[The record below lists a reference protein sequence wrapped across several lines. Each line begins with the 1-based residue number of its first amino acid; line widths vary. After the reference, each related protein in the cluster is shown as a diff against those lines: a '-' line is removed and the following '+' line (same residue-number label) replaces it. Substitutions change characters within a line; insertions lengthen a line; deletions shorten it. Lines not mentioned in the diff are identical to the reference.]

1 MRRLLAI
8 FLGLS
13 LLASPTRMIATEVTT
28 NDAVQQCL
36 RDITGRVAQ
45 QQRIFRSVLLG
56 RQNASLELEGA
67 TRFDDSGQAWIK
79 TGDNRWVSGTD
90 EIIGDSDIDSRTE
103 WEGMNDPDADPAF
116 RANRLGLLNVRE
128 ALTSDLLPSVIES
141 YRAFRCRLSMVCAGL
156 QAGPDDPS
164 PISVQTPGC
173 ETLMME
179 PIRSC
184 QFANAAKDPESSPL
198 TLIAPQSQSTIRVHC
213 GPLIEQVARDEARMV
228 SLVVS
233 YDASVRSIM
242 QFAGQFDSFIDS
254 WRSDVLTPLDQTVS
268 LVHQLSRIPCFLA
281 QCTNE

>member
-1 MRRLLAI
+1 MRRFLALI
-8 FLGLS
+8 LGLS
-13 LLASPTRMIATEVTT
+13 LLSAPARMVATEVETK
-28 NDAVQQCL
+28 DPVQQCL

-56 RQNASLELEGA
+56 RQQASVELEGT
-67 TRFDDSGQAWIK
+67 TRFDEAGQAWIK
-79 TGDNRWVSGTD
+79 TGENRWVSAT
-90 EIIGDSDIDSRTE
+90 GDPIEDAELDARTE
-103 WEGMNDPDADPAF
+103 WEGINDPSADASLRSHRP
-116 RANRLGLLNVRE
+116 GLLEVRE
-128 ALTSDLLPSVIES
+128 ALTSDLLPGVIES
-141 YRAFRCRLSMVCAGL
+141 YRALRCRLSMVCAGL

-164 PISVQTPGC
+164 PLTVQTPGC
-173 ETLMME
+173 EPLTME

-184 QFANAAKDPESSPL
+184 QFANAAKDPEGSSL
-198 TLIAPQSQSTIRVHC
+198 ALVDPQGQSTVRVHC

-228 SLVVS
+228 SLAVS
-233 YDASVRSIM
+233 YDASVRSIL